1 MSDAAVIL
9 LAAEDNVVVARR
21 NVTAGEAVAIDGDT
35 VVARA
40 DLPLGHKMARRV
52 IATGEIVVKYGMA
65 IGAAAADIEA
75 GDWVHLHN
83 MKSNYISSHTRSSRV
98 AP

>member
-1 MSDAAVIL
+1 MIRRGASIL
-9 LAAEDNVVVARR
+9 VVDDDPDIV
-21 NVTAGEAVAIDGDT
+21 D
-35 VVARA
+35 VVRTF
-40 DLPLGHKMARRV
+40 LEPLGFEV
-52 IATGEIVVKYGMA
+52 ATASEADQA
-65 IGAAAADIEA
+65 IGAATADIEA

>member
-1 MSDAAVIL
+1 MIL
-9 LAAEDNVVVARR
+9 LAPDDNVVVARR
-21 NVTAGEAVAIDGDT
+21 NLAAGEAVAVDGGT
-35 VVARA
+35 IVARV
-40 DLPLGHKMARRV
+40 DLPLGHKMARRF
-52 IATGEIVVKYGMA
+52 IPAGGIVVKYGMD
-65 IGAAAADIEA
+65 IGSATSDIEA